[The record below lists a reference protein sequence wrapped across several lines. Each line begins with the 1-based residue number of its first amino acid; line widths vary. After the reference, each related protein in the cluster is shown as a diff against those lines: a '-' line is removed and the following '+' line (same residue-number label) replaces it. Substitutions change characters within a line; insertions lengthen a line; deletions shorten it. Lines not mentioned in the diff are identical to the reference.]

1 LQEGTYLVAEE
12 YYINNS
18 IYVADE
24 RPEEAEQNS
33 KKALPVD
40 WLYK

>member
-24 RPEEAEQNS
+24 RPEEAKQNLKS
-33 KKALPVD
+33 SAN
-40 WLYK
+40 